1 MQTDFHH
8 LLQQLRDRARACG
21 LSEREWAAAAG
32 LRPETLCR
40 LGARTDCDFQTL
52 SALAAAVGL
61 SIGLQSA
68 REARVPER
76 HGRAEEERLARL
88 CASGSLDVRAWLD
101 AGPRWFMAGL
111 ALLLAGRRGAD
122 REGLAT
128 LAAALEPAM
137 LRVEEYQKWLDTS
150 PVKPSRFLP
159 LVDHWRARLAS
170 VEVAS

>member
-1 MQTDFHH
+1 M
-8 LLQQLRDRARACG
+8 
-21 LSEREWAAAAG
+21 
-32 LRPETLCR
+32 
-40 LGARTDCDFQTL
+40 
-52 SALAAAVGL
+52 
-61 SIGLQSA
+61 
-68 REARVPER
+68 
-76 HGRAEEERLARL
+76 
-88 CASGSLDVRAWLD
+88 RAWLD